1 MIPAQRIRKVVFW
14 LGLAVPT
21 AGLLATSWLAHET
34 SGQFNT
40 TFQLVTHTYKVL
52 NIIEDTQAHAADAEA
67 GQRGYL
73 LTGRKDYFDTY
84 DTAVG
89 DVNNNIQQLKILLG
103 DDPVQ
108 QANLNDLKNLVA
120 RRLSI
125 DSETDVSGKSNST
138 GSLAVILTDR
148 GWDTMNQIRSVLFQ
162 MRAHET
168 DLLVARQQ
176 NAESK
181 FLFNQTASFILVGL
195 TAIALVAVVFI
206 LLRIEKLQQIV
217 TVCAWTGQVK
227 HGGEWMRMD
236 EYLHRRFG
244 FSVTHGMSQEAASK
258 MMQEMQKSH
267 GTPPEPPR

>member
-1 MIPAQRIRKVVFW
+1 MIPAQRIRKLVFW

-40 TFQLVTHTYKVL
+40 TFALVTHTYKVL
-52 NIIEDTQAHAADAEA
+52 NIIEDTQAHADDAEA

-73 LTGRKDYFDTY
+73 LTGRKDYFATY
-84 DTAVG
+84 DTAIG
-89 DVNNNIQQLKILLG
+89 DVNNNIQQLKAMLQ
-103 DDPVQ
+103 DNPVQ
-108 QANLNDLKNLVA
+108 QTNLNDLQNLVT
-120 RRLSI
+120 RRLSL
-125 DSETDVSGKSNST
+125 DPAAVASGKTNST
-138 GSLAVILTDR
+138 GSLAVMLTDQ

-176 NAESK
+176 NAEAK
-181 FLFNQTASFILVGL
+181 FIFNQTASFILVGL

-206 LLRIEKLQQIV
+206 LIRLEKLQQFV

-227 HGGEWMRMD
+227 HEGKWIRLD
-236 EYLHRRFG
+236 DYLQRRFG
-244 FSVTHGMSQEAASK
+244 FSVSHGMSQEAATK
-258 MMQEMQKSH
+258 MMQEIQKSH
-267 GTPPEPPR
+267 APPPDPP